1 MVHSIPEK
9 EYLKQDIKELEDE
22 LELADYQ
29 WVATVIIEEI
39 KKELRAKKD
48 RLSFIINWS

>member
-1 MVHSIPEK
+1 MVHSTPER
-9 EYLKQDIKELEDE
+9 EYLRNEIRELEEE

-39 KKELRAKKD
+39 KKELKIKKD
-48 RLSFIINWS
+48 RLKEISF